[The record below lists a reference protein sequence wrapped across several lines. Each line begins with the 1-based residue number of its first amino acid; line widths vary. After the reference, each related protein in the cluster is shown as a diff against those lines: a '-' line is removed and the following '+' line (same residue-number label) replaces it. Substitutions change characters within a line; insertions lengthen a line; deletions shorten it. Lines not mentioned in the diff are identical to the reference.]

1 MRSPALFNKFA
12 VVLSLCVTG
21 FVIGPAVSIA
31 QEKKA
36 DAKKADE
43 KKAVKDKAAQ
53 DLQKQYELMRT
64 FVETYEQIERNYVKD
79 IDERELMEAAIQG
92 MLLKLDPY
100 SSYIGREEVASFNES
115 VDQEFGGIGIQV
127 HISATTGRLTVVTP
141 LPGTPAYKAG
151 IQADDTIMEIE
162 DESTEGFTIQDA
174 VKRLKGKP
182 GEAVRI
188 GVLHAGTSDIEQISV
203 VRDIIQ
209 VNTVL
214 GDKYKEDAE
223 WDFMFDD
230 TEKIGYVRLTH
241 FSRRSAEELNDA
253 MESLIDDGLKGLVL
267 DLRDNPGGLLS
278 QAVEV
283 CDMFVETGLIVST
296 RGRNSPERSWEAHK
310 RKTFSGF
317 PMAVLVNRYSASASE
332 IVSACLQDHKRA
344 VVIGERS
351 WGKGS
356 VQNVIN
362 LEAGASALKL
372 TTASYHRPSGKN
384 IHRFPNS
391 KDDDEWGVTPDDG
404 FRLRLDRKE
413 YKDLRT
419 YRRDRDTIRLDGPP
433 ESDFVDRQFKMG
445 LDHILAQLDGDTKK
459 KGDTKKEG
467 DSDEEKSVDGK

>member
-1 MRSPALFNKFA
+1 MRSPAFFNKLA
-12 VVLSLCVTG
+12 VLLSVCVMA
-21 FVIGPAVSIA
+21 FVVVPTTSIA
-31 QEKKA
+31 QEKKSE
-36 DAKKADE
+36 DTKPAKRKPLS
-43 KKAVKDKAAQ
+43 
-53 DLQKQYELMRT
+53 LQKQYELMRT

-100 SSYIGREEVASFNES
+100 SSYINREEVTSFNES

-127 HISATTGRLTVVTP
+127 HIPARTGRLTVVTP

-188 GVLHAGTSDIEQISV
+188 GVLHRGTPDIEQISI

-214 GDKYKEDAE
+214 GDKYKENAA
-223 WDFMFDD
+223 WDFMFDPA
-230 TEKIGYVRLTH
+230 KKVGYVRLTH

-283 CDMFVETGLIVST
+283 CDMFIEKGMIVST

-310 RKTFSGF
+310 QKTFSDF
-317 PMAVLVNRYSASASE
+317 PMAILVNRYSASASE

-344 VVIGERS
+344 VVVGERS

-404 FRLRLDRKE
+404 FGLRLDREE
-413 YKDLRT
+413 YMALRL
-419 YRRDRDTIRLDGPP
+419 YRRDRDTIRLEGPP
-433 ESDFVDRQFKMG
+433 KSDFEDRQFKMA
-445 LDHILAQLDGDTKK
+445 LDYVVARLDGDK
-459 KGDTKKEG
+459 KGESGSTSTDDQTKSA
-467 DSDEEKSVDGK
+467 DKSTDGK

>member
-1 MRSPALFNKFA
+1 MRTPALFRFA
-12 VVLSLCVTG
+12 VVLSLCVPG
-21 FVIGPAVSIA
+21 SVIVSTVSVG
-31 QEKKA
+31 QEKKE
-36 DAKKADE
+36 DKPQSKKE
-43 KKAVKDKAAQ
+43 KAAA

-92 MLLKLDPY
+92 MLRKLDPY
-100 SSYIGREEVASFNES
+100 SSYIGREEVTSFNES

-182 GEAVRI
+182 GEEVRI
-188 GVLHAGTSDIEQISV
+188 GVLHAGTPDIEQISV

-214 GDKYKEDAE
+214 GDNYDDDAS
-223 WDFMFDD
+223 WDYMFDE
-230 TEKIGYVRLTH
+230 TKKIGYVRLTH

-253 MESLIDDGLKGLVL
+253 MESLIDDGLQGLVL

-283 CDMFVETGLIVST
+283 CDMFVEEGLIVST

-310 RKTFSGF
+310 QKTFSSF

-344 VVIGERS
+344 VIVGERS

-391 KDDDEWGVTPDDG
+391 KDEDEWGVTPDEG
-404 FRLRLDRKE
+404 YQLRLNRKE
-413 YKDLRT
+413 YTDLRL

-433 ESDFVDRQFKMG
+433 KSDFVDRQFKLG
-445 LDHILAQLDGDTKK
+445 LDYVLAQLDDNA
-459 KGDTKKEG
+459 KEG
-467 DSDEEKSVDGK
+467 DANETKAEDAK